1 MTPFS
6 FIDGFPISRGCK
18 MKEKISVKTRD
29 CEHKIVG
36 GFFERRCFCRRMLCN
51 LGYDDRYKLFN
62 RYTRLVFYMPIYLH
76 TTTLCR
82 QDIMRGEIRGK
93 VLPYRSLGSKVD
105 FCFFMFLIVVYFT
118 LSQWMGEWRHS
129 ITKKIENTWSPSPPR
144 NGCNIA

>member
-62 RYTRLVFYMPIYLH
+62 RYVHPCGLLYANISTHDNILQAGYNE
-76 TTTLCR
+76 
-82 QDIMRGEIRGK
+82 RGNKRKGASIQKSWQQSGLLFLQ
-93 VLPYRSLGSKVD
+93 VPD
-105 FCFFMFLIVVYFT
+105 FCVFHTDTM
-118 LSQWMGEWRHS
+118 
-129 ITKKIENTWSPSPPR
+129 
-144 NGCNIA
+144 NG